1 MAQQNLPIRL
11 IVGLGNPGSDYV
23 RTRHNAGF
31 RFVDMLAGKLGAHFH
46 EERKFQG
53 ETARGRIAGHEV
65 WLLKPLTF
73 MNASGEAVSAMANY
87 FKITPAEVLVAH
99 DEMDLLPG
107 CMRIKKGG
115 GNAGHNGLKSI
126 TQQLGTPD
134 FWRLRLGI
142 GHPRTLGLAQQVF
155 DFVLSAPSSEHE
167 EAIRTCAL
175 AALETAPLWAEGEM
189 EKAHR
194 AIAAFG
200 TPKKPAPP
208 QKPGRQTIEA

>member
-1 MAQQNLPIRL
+1 MANTPIRI
-11 IVGLGNPGSDYV
+11 IVGLGNPGPEYE

-31 RFVDMLAGKLGAHFH
+31 RFLDALADKNGGTFRN
-46 EERKFQG
+46 EPKFKG
-53 ETARGRIAGHEV
+53 EIARARIAGEEV

-73 MNASGEAVSAMANY
+73 MNSSGESVSAVANY
-87 FKITPAEVLVAH
+87 YKIKPEEILVVH

-107 CMRIKKGG
+107 CMRIKQGG

-126 TQQLGTPD
+126 TQQLGTPN

-155 DFVLSAPSSEHE
+155 DFVLSSPSAEHA
-167 EAIRTCAL
+167 EAIRTCVD
-175 AALETAPLWAEGEM
+175 AALPTAELWAEGEM

-194 AIAAFG
+194 AIAKYGA
-200 TPKKPAPP
+200 PAKPA
-208 QKPGRQTIEA
+208 KAS